1 MKKIDFPEMD
11 FFVQGIDE
19 VTIPKMVRIREK
31 YEDDKIDDV
40 KAHLIN
46 ELDSLEIDRQSLR
59 GKKIALTVG
68 SRGIPSLPV
77 LVRTMCDKL
86 KEWGAEPFI
95 IPAMGSHGGG
105 TVEGNVQ
112 ILTDYGITEDAM
124 GVPIKASMDVVQVG
138 AINDGAHTPI
148 YCDKNAAEADGIVL
162 FNKVKP
168 HTDFKGYTIGHFGF
182 RGLADT
188 GSQTDYFV
196 IVRHLP
202 AHTLYGT
209 PLLGCLKAG
218 IKQEHIPVTV
228 QQLTIG
234 SYHPPVVA

>member
-1 MKKIDFPEMD
+1 M
-11 FFVQGIDE
+11 QRLG
-19 VTIPKMVRIREK
+19 
-31 YEDDKIDDV
+31 
-40 KAHLIN
+40 L
-46 ELDSLEIDRQSLR
+46 SRQ
-59 GKKIALTVG
+59 
-68 SRGIPSLPV
+68 V
-77 LVRTMCDKL
+77 L
-86 KEWGAEPFI
+86 
-95 IPAMGSHGGG
+95 GSHVPKHIGYGHG
-105 TVEGNVQ
+105 T
-112 ILTDYGITEDAM
+112 ID
-124 GVPIKASMDVVQVG
+124 
-138 AINDGAHTPI
+138 
-148 YCDKNAAEADGIVL
+148 
-162 FNKVKP
+162 
-168 HTDFKGYTIGHFGF
+168 HFGF